1 MGGNEHFVEIPLD
14 PAFSDQTDEMSFV
27 LKPSSAGGIGVFA
40 THGIRQGTLLG
51 LFPVGETR
59 LISHAEQAANPRLRR
74 FCQFYGVEFEGA
86 TSVAP
91 NFGAM
96 SVGWHLNH
104 SENPNAAHNET
115 WEYHAT
121 RDIAAG
127 EEVTI
132 DYRAL

>member
-1 MGGNEHFVEIPLD
+1 LGDNQQFVEIPLD
-14 PAFSDQTDEMSFV
+14 PTLLDRTDEMSFV

-40 THGIRQGTLLG
+40 THGIRRGTRLG

-59 LISHAEQAANPRLRR
+59 LIPHAEQELDPRLKR
-74 FCQFYGVEFEGA
+74 FCQFYGVELDGA

-91 NFGAM
+91 NFGCM

-104 SENPNAAHNET
+104 SDTPNAAHDAA